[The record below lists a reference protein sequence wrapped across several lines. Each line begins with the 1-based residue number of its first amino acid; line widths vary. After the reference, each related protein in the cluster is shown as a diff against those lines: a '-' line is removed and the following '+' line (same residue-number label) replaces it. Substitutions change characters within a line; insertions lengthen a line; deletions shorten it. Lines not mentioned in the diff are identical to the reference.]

1 MFKQN
6 GVSIENQKKAIDYIS
21 QKAKKK
27 ISDEISWKSTP
38 TWDNLIATFDIACKC
53 GLLPFDNCIRSVKQ
67 LCTILGS
74 YMKHKSL
81 SYLVEEHY
89 NYLLQNKKMEEQK
102 GYDNAVEYVFRI
114 HRTWFQY
121 VIPKALRVID
131 SLQRYVLEKEHL
143 PVGSYS
149 YYVQELESDFL
160 PSNLTIL
167 IEYGLPASTI
177 RKISSLIPMEMSE
190 DEVLAYVKT
199 NPHIYKNILSYEQ
212 ELIELI

>member
-1 MFKQN
+1 M
-6 GVSIENQKKAIDYIS
+6 
-21 QKAKKK
+21 
-27 ISDEISWKSTP
+27 
-38 TWDNLIATFDIACKC
+38 
-53 GLLPFDNCIRSVKQ
+53 R
-67 LCTILGS
+67 
-74 YMKHKSL
+74 HKSL

-89 NYLLQNKKMEEQK
+89 NYLLQNKEMEEQK

-167 IEYGLPASTI
+167 IEYGLPASTV
-177 RKISSLIPMEMSE
+177 RKISSFIPKEMTE
-190 DEVLAYVKT
+190 DDVLLYVKMH
-199 NPHIYKNILSYEQ
+199 PYIYKHLSYYEQ